1 MKKYDMATDVAD
13 MVYRKVLSTAQRVV
27 EDAGSEPLTGADLDK
42 LKDCFTVVH
51 LIAHMDKDAA

>member
-27 EDAGSEPLTGADLDK
+27 EDAGSEALTGTDLDK

-51 LIAHMDKDAA
+51 LISHMDRAE